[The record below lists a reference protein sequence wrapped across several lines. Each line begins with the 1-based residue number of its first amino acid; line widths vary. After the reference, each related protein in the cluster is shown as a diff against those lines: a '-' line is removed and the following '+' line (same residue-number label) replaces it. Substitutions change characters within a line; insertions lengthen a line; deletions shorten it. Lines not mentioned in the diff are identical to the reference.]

1 MGCGCGVQRVDKP
14 EVQGVKS
21 DAPEPPGRW
30 SWPFSVVAAI
40 AASAAIMVLRLN
52 TRSLVGDEGFT
63 AEMVQE
69 PWAAMLSD
77 LTRIDYNMSLHYIVL
92 KLWTSIAGTSEAALR
107 LPSLVAAVVSL
118 MVFYRLVVRLFD
130 QRVAQV
136 ATVLLALNPYFLRA
150 GLFARPYAFF
160 ILWSVCATLVVVRA
174 LEQPSRKRW
183 LLYGVVA
190 VVGLHIHLLAT
201 LIVLSHG
208 VFALLYQR
216 GLKRF
221 NFEAGAIILVF
232 GLLPTA
238 AFLAP
243 TDTLAWIG
251 PFRMGQAVKVGL
263 EVAGGGAFAVVVLA
277 LAALGLLRPAPSRT
291 DMTWLPAISLVV
303 PLAVVFALIP
313 VQSLFDSNYFAMISA
328 PLALLA
334 AFGLLRLFS
343 ARESWLVPAGLVFA
357 AIGTTA
363 ALATNG
369 IGDRQ
374 DWRGLARMMDR
385 EVSPDDAVAFPNSY
399 YRIVAEY
406 YAADE
411 GLGPYPPGQPIL
423 PSSPWGSLSAYELD
437 FLKRTGVQAD
447 HAVFE
452 PVALAEDRIW
462 IVGTGDQFD
471 ASVESDL
478 LSHGYVETKSITSY
492 GVGAHLYI
500 QTVEDHEHDES
511 G

>member
-1 MGCGCGVQRVDKP
+1 ML
-14 EVQGVKS
+14 
-21 DAPEPPGRW
+21 
-30 SWPFSVVAAI
+30 F
-40 AASAAIMVLRLN
+40 RLN
-52 TRSLVGDEGFT
+52 TLSLVGDEGFT

-69 PWAAMLSD
+69 SWLAMLSD

-92 KLWTSIAGTSEAALR
+92 KLWTSLAGTSEVALR
-107 LPSLVAAVVSL
+107 LPSLVAAVASL
-118 MVFYRLVVRLFD
+118 IVFYRLVGRLFD
-130 QRVAQV
+130 PRVAQV

-150 GLFARPYAFF
+150 GLFARPYAFL

-174 LEQPSRKRW
+174 LEEPTRKRW

-190 VVGLHIHLLAT
+190 VIGLHIHLLAA
-201 LIVLSHG
+201 LIILSHG
-208 VFALLYQR
+208 VFAIVYQR

-251 PFRMGQAVKVGL
+251 AFRLGQVVVVAL
-263 EVAGGGAFAVVVLA
+263 AVAGDGAFAVVGLA
-277 LAALGLLRPAPSRT
+277 LAALGLLRPAGSRNG
-291 DMTWLPAISLVV
+291 MTWLPAISLIV
-303 PLAVVFALIP
+303 PIAVVLALAPI
-313 VQSLFDSNYFAMISA
+313 QSLFDSNYFAMISA
-328 PLALLA
+328 PLAVLI

-343 ARESWLVPAGLVFA
+343 TRESWLVPVGLVLA
-357 AIGTTA
+357 TIGATA

-374 DWRGLARMMDR
+374 DWRGLARMMDH
-385 EVSPDDAVAFPNSY
+385 EVSPGDAVAFPNSY

-411 GLGPYPPGQPIL
+411 GQGPYPPGQPIL
-423 PSSPWGSLSAYELD
+423 PNSPWGTLSAYDLD

-462 IVGTGDQFD
+462 IVGIGDQFD

-478 LSHGYVETKSITSY
+478 LSHGYVEAKSIMAH
-492 GVGAHLYI
+492 GVGARLYI
-500 QTVEDHEHDES
+500 QAGDLHDHDES
-511 G
+511 GQSG